1 VAFGTNLGARPE
13 RMLAEDDATML
24 VLFIAV
30 GALLSLTF
38 VLTYERRVKDGSS
51 RWNEAMVPDRV
62 NVEAIGGG

>member
-1 VAFGTNLGARPE
+1 
-13 RMLAEDDATML
+13 MLAEDDATML

-51 RWNEAMVPDRV
+51 RWNEAWHRIALISKLPPGDRS
-62 NVEAIGGG
+62 